1 MAARSL
7 AGEDLLGQIYG
18 GLICFMV
25 CVSTGWSL
33 VGCRAVDTVIGLN
46 GGRYIVLV
54 NLASMVVLR
63 VRFPPFGLRCSL

>member
-33 VGCRAVDTVIGLN
+33 VGCRAVDTVIGLSGWSVYCPGKFGVN
-46 GGRYIVLV
+46 GGS
-54 NLASMVVLR
+54 A
-63 VRFPPFGLRCSL
+63 C